1 MFVFVCSL
9 TLTTKTT
16 TTTTIKTSRARAP
29 PRAGCSLAETFATTT
44 PTTPP
49 EMPTSS
55 TRTDSRRCL
64 RKVEC
69 LSLRTLT
76 DVLMLASATTA
87 NNGAPRA
94 RRATRARR
102 APRARRATRARHAT
116 RARTSTVSAIVTTD
130 VQFTLSSLKPRLI
143 SRTPILSVE
152 TQVGAVHV

>member
-9 TLTTKTT
+9 SLTTKTT
-16 TTTTIKTSRARAP
+16 TTTTIKTSRARAS

-55 TRTDSRRCL
+55 TRTDSLRCL

-94 RRATRARR
+94 RRATRARL
-102 APRARRATRARHAT
+102 ATRARHAT